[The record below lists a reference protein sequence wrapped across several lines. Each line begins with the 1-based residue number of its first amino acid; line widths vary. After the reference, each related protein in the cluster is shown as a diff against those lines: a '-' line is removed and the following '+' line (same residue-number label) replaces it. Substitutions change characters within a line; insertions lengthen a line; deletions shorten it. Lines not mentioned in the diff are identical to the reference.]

1 VTSSVHSAG
10 GKIVAQILHAG
21 RYGYHPWIVSASTGK
36 SPISPFSPKAMS
48 VREIQK
54 TIDSFARCAVLAAK
68 AGYDGVELMGS
79 EGYLINQ
86 FLSARTNRRQDEWG
100 GSFEARSTLALR
112 IVEKVRD
119 ALGSTGILVFR
130 TSLLELVEGGN
141 SGAQMLGFAKQL
153 QARGVDLITSGIGW
167 HEARIPTIS
176 TMVPH
181 GIFVD
186 WVAEFK
192 KHLSIPL
199 AVTNRINTPD
209 QGEAILAAGKADMIA
224 MARPLLAD
232 PDFVNKAARGE
243 AKSINTCIGCNQACL
258 DHIFAGRRASCLVNP
273 LAAFETER
281 VLTPSANSRRIAVVG
296 GGVAGLAFAH
306 YASQRGHKV
315 ELFEKDHSLGG
326 QFRLA
331 AEIPGKADYAKTI
344 SYFADQLRQAQVPMH
359 FGANVSADQLKPFD
373 HVVLATGVKPRRP
386 NFPGADHEMVTDYQN
401 LLSGKAPIGRNIAI
415 IGAGGVGFDVA
426 EYVAHKLLTVASA
439 KGHPDYF
446 ATWGISK
453 DMNVQG
459 GLEKPADLHLPGQVY
474 LLQRRPGKMG
484 ENLNK
489 TTGWALRAMLKKY
502 GVQMISGVEYQNL
515 DERGLQL
522 GMADGSTKLLAV
534 DQVVLCAGSVA
545 NRDLEPQ
552 LSALG
557 AERLHV
563 IGGARM
569 AAELD
574 AKKALL
580 DAFALAVQ
588 L

>member
-1 VTSSVHSAG
+1 
-10 GKIVAQILHAG
+10 
-21 RYGYHPWIVSASTGK
+21 
-36 SPISPFSPKAMS
+36 
-48 VREIQK
+48 
-54 TIDSFARCAVLAAK
+54 
-68 AGYDGVELMGS
+68 
-79 EGYLINQ
+79 
-86 FLSARTNRRQDEWG
+86 
-100 GSFEARSTLALR
+100 
-112 IVEKVRD
+112 
-119 ALGSTGILVFR
+119 
-130 TSLLELVEGGN
+130 
-141 SGAQMLGFAKQL
+141 
-153 QARGVDLITSGIGW
+153 
-167 HEARIPTIS
+167 
-176 TMVPH
+176 
-181 GIFVD
+181 
-186 WVAEFK
+186 
-192 KHLSIPL
+192 
-199 AVTNRINTPD
+199 
-209 QGEAILAAGKADMIA
+209 
-224 MARPLLAD
+224 
-232 PDFVNKAARGE
+232 
-243 AKSINTCIGCNQACL
+243 
-258 DHIFAGRRASCLVNP
+258 
-273 LAAFETER
+273 
-281 VLTPSANSRRIAVVG
+281 
-296 GGVAGLAFAH
+296 
-306 YASQRGHKV
+306 V